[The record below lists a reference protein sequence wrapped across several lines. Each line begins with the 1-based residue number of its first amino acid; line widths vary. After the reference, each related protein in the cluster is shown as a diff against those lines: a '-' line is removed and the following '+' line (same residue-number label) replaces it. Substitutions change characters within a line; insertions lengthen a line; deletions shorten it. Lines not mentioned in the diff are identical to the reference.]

1 MFTGTVA
8 STNKKALQVSNLQGF
23 INSSSG
29 LDGTRTRDPMRDRH
43 VF

>member
-1 MFTGTVA
+1 MLNNQYWLKIGLNT
-8 STNKKALQVSNLQGF
+8 KKAQKFLSELF
-23 INSSSG
+23 CG